1 MSSRQPGAGYT
12 VVSSVTIYDPRK
24 AREIIA
30 CAGDTTVGACEYR
43 PFVAGV
49 GRFVHVRVTHCV
61 QRVLR
66 DTLHPCSLHLCTAI
80 HAAVRRPL
88 WDFLPQPQPQP
99 QCSCGKR
106 QRDLFGRPRV
116 ARTLML
122 SSTVGGAAPSK
133 LAVLADSDV
142 ISSGLFSAH
151 TSNSTAVT

>member
-12 VVSSVTIYDPRK
+12 VVGSLTIYDPRK
-24 AREIIA
+24 ARERIA

-66 DTLHPCSLHLCTAI
+66 DALHPCSLHLCTVI
-80 HAAVRRPL
+80 RGAVRRPL
-88 WDFLPQPQPQP
+88 WDFIPQPQP

-116 ARTLML
+116 PRTLML
-122 SSTVGGAAPSK
+122 SSTVGGAALSK
-133 LAVLADSDV
+133 LAVPADSDV

-151 TSNSTAVT
+151 TSSSTAVT